1 MGFASGFESGSRV
14 VREAQRMA
22 DEQAMKDGLKEISDA
37 KPVDNIQPVD
47 PNYDGADG
55 PAMASKGV
63 MFLGKNYDTAPTDS
77 QMSAAR
83 NQAMAGVVKK
93 YDPIR
98 GIQLEN
104 DAKRNAREEEA
115 YSREEAHRKDRQDAF
130 GQTSFSTGQ
139 KQYADGMKTYEDQKK
154 QYDADLAEG
163 KTGLV
168 APLAPS
174 KPQFSIG
181 DTMLDNAKLFAVDA
195 KHGKVDP
202 DKFMAYSNAMRKL
215 GDEGYAQTLKLAQG
229 GAPIADVLAN
239 YNKNGQDKI
248 DPSQVVSDKMV
259 KGKDGVPSRVIEFK
273 GADGQLHAINAM
285 AELDK
290 LGEADKIFTRHFQN
304 EQLGISKEQL
314 EVSKGHLGIS
324 QSQLALSQNTQ
335 NRAIKKEDEAA
346 AARGAIYGEQN
357 PGATPAAIQAARTG
371 IIPAVPDAK
380 SYKVEMNEVTSALGT
395 PAVDSS
401 GKPMSDPM
409 TGRQIVNRNPDKEAA
424 FFAWMQANKITDTNK
439 GLYMYLGNGGA
450 APKAG
455 GAPAAQGGAPA
466 APAANQYKQGQE
478 MTIKAGA
485 NAGKTAVFDGKGWVL
500 KP

>member
-1 MGFASGFESGSRV
+1 MSFSSGFEAGSRAV
-14 VREAQRMA
+14 EESIKLKDQQ
-22 DEQAMKDGLKEISDA
+22 DMKAGLKEISDA
-37 KPVDNIQPVD
+37 KATDNIQPVD
-47 PNYDGADG
+47 PNYEGEDG
-55 PAMASKGV
+55 PAMASKGIT
-63 MFLGKNYDTAPTDS
+63 FLGKKYDTAPTES
-77 QMSAAR
+77 EMSAAR

-130 GQTSFSTGQ
+130 GQTSFATGQ
-139 KQYADGMKTYEDQKK
+139 KQYAEGMKAYEDQKK
-154 QYDADLAEG
+154 QFDADTAEG

-168 APLAPS
+168 SPVAPS

-202 DKFMAYSNAMRKL
+202 DKFMAYSNSMRKL

-229 GAPIADVLAN
+229 GAPLADVLAN

-248 DPSQVVSDKMV
+248 DPSQVVSDKTV
-259 KGKDGVPSRVIEFK
+259 KGKDGVSSRVIEFK
-273 GADGQLHAINAM
+273 DSNGQLHAINSL

-290 LGEADKIFTRHFQN
+290 LGEADKIFARHFQG
-304 EQLGISKEQL
+304 EQLGISRAQL
-314 EVSKGHLGIS
+314 GVSQGH
-324 QSQLALSQNTQ
+324 LALSQNSQ
-335 NRAIKKEDEAA
+335 NHANTKEDQAI
-346 AARGAIYGEQN
+346 AARGAIYAEQN
-357 PGATPAAIQAARTG
+357 PNATPAAIQAARTG
-371 IIPAVPDAK
+371 VIPAVPDAK
-380 SYKVEMNEVTSALGT
+380 GYKMNMSEVFNAFGT
-395 PAVDSS
+395 PAVGTD
-401 GKPMSDPM
+401 GKPVSDPL
-409 TGRQIVNRNPDKEAA
+409 TGRQVVNRNQDKEQA
-424 FFAWMQANKITDTNK
+424 FLKWMDDNKITDTDR
-439 GLYMYLGNGGA
+439 GLAIYIARGGA
-450 APKAG
+450 SATPG
-455 GAPAAQGGAPA
+455 A
-466 APAANQYKQGQE
+466 APAAGQYKSGQE